1 MLTYRL
7 ERGSGRSLYE
17 QLYLAVRHD
26 IEGGV
31 VAAGQK
37 LPSKREL
44 ARHLGVSV
52 ITVEA
57 AYGQLAAEGYVSARE
72 RSGVYVN
79 DVGASLRETR
89 KAQKAC
95 GEGRRESKPLR
106 SPAMTDAVPYD
117 ESGGICEMRD
127 AAADFDRGKR
137 RPTDSGDGWTPASC
151 GAKGPRTSE
160 PRAPIDLTG
169 RSGGTRLFP
178 YSAWAR
184 IQRKVLSDC
193 DERTLLRAG
202 QAQGSWELRR
212 ALADYLR
219 GFRGMDVSP
228 DQIVVGAGAQVLY
241 PFIVQLLGRDRLFAL
256 ETPGYRRL
264 AQVYAS
270 NDVAIAPVPIDSD
283 GISVLALAA
292 TGASVVHCMPSHQL
306 PGGMVLPAPR
316 RRELLRWAAEG
327 EGPKRYIVEDD
338 YDCEFRMAGRPI
350 APLRAI
356 DSGGSVIYA
365 NTFTK
370 TLGPALRMAYLVLPP
385 HLAAAFRE
393 RLGFYSCTA
402 GATDQLTLA
411 RFIASGEFER
421 HVNRLRTGYRKVQDA
436 LVTGL
441 RASKAARRLN
451 LHQVGAG
458 LHFLVEVQGVSGP
471 EAAARLRQEGVAVE
485 PLEAFELQ
493 GFSNEPAAAMP
504 VSGCAFGAGQH
515 CGVLVVNFSGL
526 RLQDVAPVVEA
537 FERAF

>member
-1 MLTYRL
+1 MLTYRI

-44 ARHLGVSV
+44 ARHLGISV

-57 AYGQLAAEGYVSARE
+57 AYDQLEAEGYVLMRE

-79 DVGASLRETR
+79 DVGASLRDARE
-89 KAQKAC
+89 AWEVQEE
-95 GEGRRESKPLR
+95 EGRQSKPLHL
-106 SPAMTDAVPYD
+106 PATTDATPD
-117 ESGGICEMRD
+117 AESGGTYEMRE
-127 AAADFDRGKR
+127 ASADFDRGR
-137 RPTDSGDGWTPASC
+137 RQPTNSGGGWVPEAS
-151 GAKGPRTSE
+151 GPKGSDASE

-169 RSGGTRLFP
+169 RSGGARLFP

-202 QAQGSWELRR
+202 QAQGSWELRC

-219 GFRGMDVSP
+219 GFRGMEVSP

-241 PFIVQLLGRDRLFAL
+241 PFVVQLLGRERLFAL

-270 NDVAIAPVPIDSD
+270 NDVAIAPVPVDRD
-283 GISVLALAA
+283 GISVPALAA

-350 APLRAI
+350 APLQAI
-356 DSGGSVIYA
+356 DGNGSVIYA

-385 HLAAAFRE
+385 HLAVDFRE

-436 LVTGL
+436 LVAGL
-441 RASKAARRLN
+441 RAGKAATRLS

-458 LHFLVEVQGVSGP
+458 LHFLVEVQGASGL
-471 EAAARLRQEGVAVE
+471 EAAERLRREGVAAD
-485 PLEAFELQ
+485 PLEAFELRPARA
-493 GFSNEPAAAMP
+493 SEPQP
-504 VSGCAFGAGQH
+504 TCASDA
-515 CGVLVVNFSGL
+515 GVLVVNFSGL